1 MTECSGQ
8 IHHSWIFLENNDQI
22 TVPTMA
28 SSLSN
33 HQYFHLR
40 TRLMAAS
47 TWFESVFPCIP
58 TVASWLNNIKAKK
71 MMRDKVR
78 GKVWTACGSKNDQ
91 RTDLRY
97 EHVRNPGRV
106 PSEISVYGTATF
118 HDTEGFQNPNMQPKH
133 ERMKDIDAYLHPG
146 RLTKQ

>member
-1 MTECSGQ
+1 
-8 IHHSWIFLENNDQI
+8 
-22 TVPTMA
+22 
-28 SSLSN
+28 
-33 HQYFHLR
+33 
-40 TRLMAAS
+40 MAAS

-97 EHVRNPGRV
+97 EHAAEAAGMHYEHGRNPGQM

-133 ERMKDIDAYLHPG
+133 ERMKDIDAYLHSG
-146 RLTKQ
+146 KLTKQ

>member
-1 MTECSGQ
+1 
-8 IHHSWIFLENNDQI
+8 
-22 TVPTMA
+22 
-28 SSLSN
+28 
-33 HQYFHLR
+33 
-40 TRLMAAS
+40 MAAS

-91 RTDLRY
+91 RRTDLRY
-97 EHVRNPGRV
+97 EHAGRNPGRM

-118 HDTEGFQNPNMQPKH
+118 HDTEGFQNPNMQRKH
-133 ERMKDIDAYLHPG
+133 ERMKDIDAYLHSG
-146 RLTKQ
+146 KLTKQ